1 MNNFSENFDANK
13 MFNGMFGKIQSG
25 MCRLSLNGGIAVKCS
40 HGFKTY
46 NVKKKRLTN
55 VTNFCIDMPNLDPFF
70 VIPTNKVSK
79 GDIILVDGKP
89 KCVIEDKG
97 SAITVIDYE
106 NSEIRQIV
114 PERHVFMGNTY
125 FYGKIVSFFGGA
137 NFRKGSGMKNIMKMM
152 MMSQMF
158 GGGAN
163 PFGGSGDNNGG
174 GNFMQMMMMLQMF
187 GGNGAGDLFDGLFD
201 GISFGETDGDDDEST
216 DDSEDENSEEE

>member
-1 MNNFSENFDANK
+1 
-13 MFNGMFGKIQSG
+13 
-25 MCRLSLNGGIAVKCS
+25 
-40 HGFKTY
+40 
-46 NVKKKRLTN
+46 
-55 VTNFCIDMPNLDPFF
+55 
-70 VIPTNKVSK
+70 
-79 GDIILVDGKP
+79 
-89 KCVIEDKG
+89 
-97 SAITVIDYE
+97 
-106 NSEIRQIV
+106 
-114 PERHVFMGNTY
+114 MGNTY

-137 NFRKGSGMKNIMKMM
+137 NFRKGSGMKNIMKMI

-174 GNFMQMMMMLQMF
+174 GNFMQMMMMSQMF

>member
-1 MNNFSENFDANK
+1 MN

-137 NFRKGSGMKNIMKMM
+137 NFRKGSAMKNIMKMM
-152 MMSQMF
+152 MMSQML

-163 PFGGSGDNNGG
+163 PFGGNGDNNGG
-174 GNFMQMMMMLQMF
+174 GNFMQMMMMSQNL
-187 GGNGAGDLFDGLFD
+187 GRKRAPEVGDGQ
-201 GISFGETDGDDDEST
+201 IVRKSFGDTLGEDD
-216 DDSEDENSEEE
+216 